1 MVTGILR
8 CSSVLRK
15 LVVAEFSPS
24 SYSAL
29 LLRGRRQP
37 YSTISDA
44 AVYDLITENVT
55 EDAPNRHK
63 RILEEDSQ
71 DQTQTTPSLARLQ
84 RIVHRHLSHMEDPW
98 KIAQYVQATL
108 DKDRFEEALLLVQTA
123 SRDRAVE
130 VSWNQLIAYQIKKKQ
145 LKKAIQLFNEMKKRG
160 QLPNVSSYTILING
174 CAASEHPKL
183 AVSEAVKQYQVLL
196 SSPRLKANTIHLNC
210 TLNVCYRAGDLESL
224 FIVAD
229 SINDTNRAPDASTYG
244 IILNA
249 LRQDAVTRT
258 DGLPHAQQ
266 EALKHK
272 AIDRGKGIWQ
282 EVMSKW
288 KGGRL
293 NMDEGL
299 ACAMGRL
306 LLITSQRSERPKVL
320 DILQQALNVPNLCKK
335 PLDDTDPFEDPA
347 MKNIALRETS
357 SKTRQAVPGR
367 NTLSLILTMLASC
380 KMTTV
385 GIKYWN
391 LMVRHYGVVPDRDN
405 WYRML
410 GMTKVSRNS
419 TYAAELLELVPDEFV
434 CGKPFQIAMAAG
446 IRDSVN
452 TNVMTNVDKALDIML
467 RRLPLPDMLALRL
480 YLRVALVSHSR
491 FRGEVMRG
499 HTNSGKHQY
508 GAQIAA
514 ALARLWE
521 PYKQSYYH
529 YFKVEPKPPGRRD
542 VTDELY
548 NSQREVMALARGMYR
563 AMAKLVNEGLL
574 PKEEL
579 KEMRRRGAKINREIQ
594 TFYADREK
602 LEPKLR
608 PNGRSGEPDPDLSGL
623 STASP
628 PLSDDEALSDFDDE
642 DLLPC
647 SLVPE
652 SEKDDDQ
659 DLVQKF
665 EWEWDTTK
673 PVKLPPTQ
681 SGNTTNSDCCGVKAI
696 QRGMDF

>member
-1 MVTGILR
+1 MAAGILR
-8 CSSVLRK
+8 FSSVLRK
-15 LVVAEFSPS
+15 LVVAELSPS

-37 YSTISDA
+37 YSTLSDSA
-44 AVYDLITENVT
+44 IYDLITENVT
-55 EDAPNRHK
+55 EDAPSRHK
-63 RILEEDSQ
+63 RILEENSQ
-71 DQTQTTPSLARLQ
+71 DQTPSLARLQ
-84 RIVHRHLSHMEDPW
+84 RIVQRHLSHMQDPW

-108 DKDRFEEALLLVQTA
+108 DKDRFDEALLLVQTA

-130 VSWNQLIAYQIKKKQ
+130 VSWNLLISYQIKKKQ
-145 LKKAIQLFNEMKKRG
+145 LKRAIQLFNEMKKRG
-160 QLPNVSSYTILING
+160 QLPNVSSYTILITG
-174 CAASEHPKL
+174 CAASEHPKQ
-183 AVSEAVKQYQVLL
+183 AVAEAVKQYQVLL

-210 TLNVCYRAGDLESL
+210 ALNVCGRAGDLESL

-229 SINDTNRAPDASTYG
+229 SINDTSRAPDAATYL

-249 LRQDAVTRT
+249 LRQDAMTKT
-258 DGLPHAQQ
+258 EGLPFTQQ
-266 EALKHK
+266 EALKQK

-306 LLITSQRSERPKVL
+306 LLITPQRKERPQVL
-320 DILQQALNVPNLCKK
+320 DILQQALNVPNLTKK

-347 MKNIALRETS
+347 MKDIALRETS

-367 NTLSLILTMLASC
+367 NTLALILTTLASC

-391 LMVRHYGVVPDRDN
+391 LMVRHYGIVPDRDN

-419 TYAAELLELVPDEFV
+419 AYAAELLEILPDEFV
-434 CGKPFQIAMAAG
+434 CGKPFQIAMAAC

-452 TNVMTNVDKALDIML
+452 PNVMANVNKALDIML
-467 RRLPLPDMLALRL
+467 RRLTLPDMLALRL
-480 YLRVALVSHSR
+480 YLRVALVTHSS
-491 FRGEVMRG
+491 FRGEAMRG
-499 HTNSGKHQY
+499 HLASGKHQY

-514 ALARLWE
+514 AVARVWE
-521 PYKQSYYH
+521 PYKKNYYH

-542 VTDELY
+542 VTDEIY

-563 AMAKLVNEGLL
+563 AIAKLDNEGLQS
-574 PKEEL
+574 KEEL
-579 KEMRRRGAKINREIQ
+579 KELRRRGAKINREIQ

-608 PNGRSGEPDPDLSGL
+608 SSAVRSGEPDPHSSELN
-623 STASP
+623 TALP
-628 PLSDDEALSDFDDE
+628 PLSDDEALSDFGDE
-642 DLLPC
+642 DLLPGG
-647 SLVPE
+647 LVPDE
-652 SEKDDDQ
+652 GDDR

-673 PVKLPPTQ
+673 PVVSPQNKKSAKFKTVKPSSPTREPLEA
-681 SGNTTNSDCCGVKAI
+681 TI
-696 QRGMDF
+696 